1 MVESCIGHRLVPAPE
16 AAFICRALCFA
27 DGPDEVHREQ
37 IARLELV
44 EQLAGTGDSDK
55 AASGNMAA
63 RRR

>member
-1 MVESCIGHRLVPAPE
+1 
-16 AAFICRALCFA
+16 LCFA